1 MHINFSDHFL
11 KIQKQLENPQ
21 AVIDENI
28 LIDLVNALR
37 PSDPHDT
44 DEIEQ
49 KIQAF
54 IDSLLLTPTAPALLQ
69 TFLLRLINQYKQ
81 VSLYADSGILS
92 LDGFWNQLGQRLGG
106 HFLPLIEDASQL
118 KILIGKIF
126 YLESDSVWLNNVDD
140 KDWATLFGLIGQSNS
155 NVEEKHAIQREMI
168 KAITVLSYRISGIGL
183 YPEFIN
189 AQPELTEY
197 ESPFL
202 VQNREIIEF
211 IEKYKK
217 QDISQDDTVV
227 TVPPDASQAF
237 VMLEQCRDVVLKIR
251 RATKRIGV
259 SLSLTY
265 LLSLLEQC
273 LDRIELL
280 LYLVVDNSEGRYVSL
295 GNLISDLT
303 KAHYSEKSVR
313 SLLSTTSEL
322 IAFQVTENA
331 NRSRT
336 GEHYVST
343 DTKGFWGM
351 YKAAAGAGVIIACM
365 ATLKILAARMTMAP
379 LMQAFT
385 FSMNYSLG
393 FILIH
398 VLHFTVATKQ
408 PAMTAAALAATV
420 QQRKGSKTA
429 QIAELAALIIN
440 IIRTQFIAILGN
452 ISIAIPTAALIT
464 FAWQFYLD
472 EPLLTHTKATY
483 LLHSLNPFTSLAVPH
498 AAIAGLCLFLSGLI
512 AGYFDNMAVYR
523 KVGPRLKAHRRLRN
537 LFGQERLNRFAEY
550 IERNLGAL
558 AGNFLF
564 GVMLG
569 SMGTIGFILGLPLD
583 IRHIAFASANFI
595 QGLMTIN
602 GSPDIGLIIVSF
614 LGVLCIGLT
623 NLFVSFTLTIIVA
636 LRARRVRFEQW
647 KPLAKLVMT
656 HFLTRPSDFFW
667 PPKQP
672 LELEENAQANS
683 GKKAEH

>member
-331 NRSRT
+331 SRT

-351 YKAAAGAGVIIACM
+351 YKAAAGAVGVIIACM

-498 AAIAGLCLFLSGLI
+498 AAIAGVCLFLSGLI

>member
-1 MHINFSDHFL
+1 MHINFSEHFF

-126 YLESDSVWLNNVDD
+126 YLESDSIWLNNVDD
-140 KDWATLFGLIGQSNS
+140 KDWTLFGLIGQSNS
-155 NVEEKHAIQREMI
+155 NVDEKHAIQREMI

-217 QDISQDDTVV
+217 QDISSNDIAVLP
-227 TVPPDASQAF
+227 PPDASQAF

-280 LYLVVDNSEGRYVSL
+280 LYLVVDDSEGRYVSL

-331 NRSRT
+331 SRT

-365 ATLKILAARMTMAP
+365 ASLKILAARMTMAP

-498 AAIAGLCLFLSGLI
+498 AAIAGVCLFLSGLI

>member
-1 MHINFSDHFL
+1 MHINFSEHFF
-11 KIQKQLENPQ
+11 KTQKQLENPQ

-37 PSDPHDT
+37 PSDPQDT

-126 YLESDSVWLNNVDD
+126 YLESDSIWLNNVDD

-155 NVEEKHAIQREMI
+155 NVDEKHAIQREMI

-217 QDISQDDTVV
+217 QDISSNDIAVLP
-227 TVPPDASQAF
+227 PPDASQAF

-280 LYLVVDNSEGRYVSL
+280 LYLVVDDSEGRYVSL

-331 NRSRT
+331 SRT

-365 ATLKILAARMTMAP
+365 ASLKILAARMTMAP

-498 AAIAGLCLFLSGLI
+498 AAIAGVCLFLSGLI